1 MELRYYINE
10 TLIQEPIGMETFK
23 ETLKRTQY
31 HGVVKS
37 VSIEPLEF
45 YGNAY
50 YIITAAYATDLDSV
64 LRFSVEKK
72 CSDSD
77 VFRRVCRDD

>member
-1 MELRYYINE
+1 
-10 TLIQEPIGMETFK
+10 METFK
-23 ETLKRTQY
+23 ESLKRTQY

-50 YIITAAYATDLDSV
+50 DIITAAYATDLDSV
-64 LRFSVEKK
+64 LRFSVEKNAVILMYLLK
-72 CSDSD
+72 SMLE
-77 VFRRVCRDD
+77 